1 MTILFINKRNIH
13 SLFSITSSKNGS
25 KIMLFLYN
33 SLYDFLGYFMCVLL
47 FALILH
53 CICPTFFLGMCSPCT
68 SRGLL
73 VPLDSY
79 FSTFM
84 MNWDFGAPY
93 IVQFSHSLTNA
104 IVPSMRASLMQM
116 CLLLYQEVSANFL
129 EQFCISQNSF
139 SVAWQVHLP
148 WWLSKCLILRSLI
161 AFPMRIVSSLSLW
174 SKIQLFLRSQSSK
187 RAGQYWAYFHS
198 KPNVTLA

>member
-53 CICPTFFLGMCSPCT
+53 CICPTFFLVMCSPCT

-84 MNWDFGAPY
+84 MNWNFGAPY

-104 IVPSMRASLMQM
+104 IVPSMQASLMQR
-116 CLLLYQEVSANFL
+116 CLTVALLR
-129 EQFCISQNSF
+129 SF
-139 SVAWQVHLP
+139 SKLP
-148 WWLSKCLILRSLI
+148 RTILHFPKFLLGSLTST
-161 AFPMRIVSSLSLW
+161 SSLVA
-174 SKIQLFLRSQSSK
+174 Q
-187 RAGQYWAYFHS
+187 
-198 KPNVTLA
+198 